1 MLNRSERVV
10 SKILICAPDPLTD
23 DLHDTVIWR
32 EGNER
37 HVAATFEEAYVLA
50 VAVHP
55 DLIVVERDLPRALRL
70 IEDLRRDAATRAVS
84 IAVAARG
91 DLLDL
96 ELQLL
101 QAGANAL
108 IRLPAG
114 QEWDERLSHLM
125 RVPPRRATRV
135 PVRLQFQGKTLVET
149 IWGAVLNLSATG
161 MLVEVTGP
169 LGVGADLDFRFLL
182 PDSGEPVRGTG
193 QIVRDGN
200 KGRFGVHFYGLEG
213 NGAVR
218 VAEFVA
224 KGLARAQASPPAPGR
239 R

>member
-1 MLNRSERVV
+1 M

-32 EGNER
+32 AGNER
-37 HVAATFEEAYVLA
+37 HVASKFEDAYVLA

-55 DLIVVERDLPRALRL
+55 DLILVERDLPRALRL
-70 IEDLRRDAATRAVS
+70 VEDLRRDAATRAVS
-84 IAVAARG
+84 IAIAARG
-91 DLLDL
+91 DLVDL

-101 QAGANAL
+101 QAGANAV

-125 RVPPRRATRV
+125 QVPPRRATRV
-135 PVRLQFQGKTLVET
+135 PVRLQFQGRTDRIET
-149 IWGAVLNLSATG
+149 VWGAVLNLSVTG
-161 MLVEVTGP
+161 MLVEVTGA
-169 LGVGADLDFRFLL
+169 LEVGTDLDFRVLL
-182 PDSGEPVRGTG
+182 PDSAEHVRGTA
-193 QIVRDGN
+193 QIVREGK
-200 KGRFGVHFYGLEG
+200 KGRFGLHFYGLEG

-224 KGLARAQASPPAPGR
+224 KDAERSQGARPGSDPLP
-239 R
+239 